1 MLKQNLGMHAGYMEQ
16 LRQREKEAG
25 IEPDPEIDAFMRA
38 STVSG
43 KRHSLV
49 TELTLR
55 ILGLEVNPSAS
66 LHVCLSAFQVSHSLL
81 HVFHIFCRFPSWASL
96 GLSSDAQ
103 HVSCRVR

>member
-1 MLKQNLGMHAGYMEQ
+1 MQYINRDAVEVHAETLAEALAPKLVTHAGYMEQ
-16 LRQREKEAG
+16 LRQREKEMG

-55 ILGLEVNPSAS
+55 ILGLEVS
-66 LHVCLSAFQVSHSLL
+66 
-81 HVFHIFCRFPSWASL
+81 
-96 GLSSDAQ
+96 
-103 HVSCRVR
+103 

>member
-1 MLKQNLGMHAGYMEQ
+1 MHPGYMEQ

-38 STVSG
+38 STISG

-55 ILGLEVNPSAS
+55 ILGLEVSQSSQLPQAFRWLCTSSA
-66 LHVCLSAFQVSHSLL
+66 A
-81 HVFHIFCRFPSWASL
+81 
-96 GLSSDAQ
+96 AQ
-103 HVSCRVR
+103 